1 MSREPFSVESGP
13 MFIPKGETEKRQ
25 GYGLIHP
32 CWKDGCEATAP
43 FGIGVSLLKDKLGT
57 WSCRAHLNELET
69 LLRQS
74 ASREN
79 VETPDANRPDGPSDL
94 LV

>member
-1 MSREPFSVESGP
+1 
-13 MFIPKGETEKRQ
+13 MFVPKGGTEQQQ
-25 GYGLIHP
+25 GWAFFHP
-32 CWKDGCEATAP
+32 CWKEGCEATAP
-43 FGIGVSLLKDKLGT
+43 FGIGVSLLKNKPGT

-69 LLRQS
+69 LLRQN

-79 VETPDANRPDGPSDL
+79 VETPDANQPDDPIDL